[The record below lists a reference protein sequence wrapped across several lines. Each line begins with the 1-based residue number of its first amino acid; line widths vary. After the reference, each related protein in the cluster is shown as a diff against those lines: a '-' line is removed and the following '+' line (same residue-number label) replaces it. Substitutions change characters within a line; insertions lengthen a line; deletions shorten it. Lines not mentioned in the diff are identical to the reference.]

1 MTSALVHRNRNAGL
15 AEEEF
20 VGESPIW
27 QAEDTVC
34 LLKTDLNGFPGPET
48 FHSAALDLMSALRP
62 PLGARVVIKPNV
74 VWKMPSDSG
83 VITHPAFIGGLV
95 DALRERGLSA
105 DDIVV
110 AEGGG
115 IEDDHDMAEIFA
127 IAGYADEISSRGI
140 ELRDL
145 NEDSSTEMVVIG
157 GRVLSTFH
165 VAHTIVGEE
174 RTVINVAKLK
184 THNFATVTL
193 CVKNMQGML
202 SPIHHRHLCTRYPR
216 YAGDNGVGVD
226 LNLVDNPTRFFDKLV
241 DLSQTLHPD
250 LHIIE
255 GMTGR
260 DGTGFQRGKNI
271 PMGIAIAGINPL
283 AVDTVGATLMGVDP
297 QEVGFL
303 RAARRRGLPGTDPKQ
318 IRVLIVLD
326 GGLAECHDWQ
336 RYRADPPFLVIQR
349 DDIIYTKE

>member
-1 MTSALVHRNRNAGL
+1 MSEA
-15 AEEEF
+15 
-20 VGESPIW
+20 PIW
-27 QAEDTVC
+27 HADDTVC
-34 LLKTDLNGFPGPET
+34 LLKTHLDGLPGPET
-48 FHSAALDLMSALRP
+48 FRSAALNLMRAIRP

-74 VWKMPSDSG
+74 VWKMPADSG
-83 VITHPAFIGGLV
+83 VVTHPAFVGGLV

-115 IEDDHDMAEIFA
+115 IEADHDMAEFFTL
-127 IAGYADEISSRGI
+127 AGYADELGSRGV

-145 NEDSSTEMVVIG
+145 NEDSSIAMAVTG
-157 GRVLSTFH
+157 GHVLHTLH

-216 YAGDNGVGVD
+216 YEGDDGLGVD
-226 LNLVDNPTRFFDKLV
+226 LNLLDSPSRFFDKLV
-241 DLSQTLHPD
+241 DLAQALRPD

-255 GMTGR
+255 GVVGR

-271 PMGIAIAGINPL
+271 PMGIALAGINPL
-283 AVDTVGATLMGVDP
+283 AVDTVGAVLMGLDP
-297 QEVGFL
+297 QEVGPL
-303 RAARRRGLPGTDPKQ
+303 RAVQERGLPGTDPNQ
-318 IRVLIVLD
+318 IRVLIVRN
-326 GGLAECHDWQ
+326 GQLAECRDWQ
-336 RYRADPPFLVIQR
+336 CYRADPPFMVIQR
-349 DDIIYTKE
+349 DDVIYGME